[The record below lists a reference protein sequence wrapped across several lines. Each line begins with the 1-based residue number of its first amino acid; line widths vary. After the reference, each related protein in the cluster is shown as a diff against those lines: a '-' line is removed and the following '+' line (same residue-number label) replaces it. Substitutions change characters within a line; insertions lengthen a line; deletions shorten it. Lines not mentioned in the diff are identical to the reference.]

1 MGQLVVLAY
10 SGGLDTSAIVPWL
23 KEHYDARV
31 LCYAADVG
39 QGDGELAGLEAKA
52 VRSGAIGCVV
62 DDLRERFVT
71 DFVFP
76 TLKAGAVDART
87 YLLGTSIARPVIAA
101 GQVAGGAGA
110 APRPDRHL
118 GPLSHEGGIR
128 EAPAAEPSR
137 DLFLLP
143 RDPADAPD
151 SPEE

>member
-39 QGDGELAGLEAKA
+39 QGEGELDGLEAKA
-52 VRSGAIGCVV
+52 VRSGAVGCVV

-76 TLKAGAVDART
+76 TLKAGAIYGTGSCPRSRRT
-87 YLLGTSIARPVIAA
+87 
-101 GQVAGGAGA
+101 
-110 APRPDRHL
+110 PR
-118 GPLSHEGGIR
+118 
-128 EAPAAEPSR
+128 APSR
-137 DLFLLP
+137 DP
-143 RDPADAPD
+143 R
-151 SPEE
+151 SCSCS